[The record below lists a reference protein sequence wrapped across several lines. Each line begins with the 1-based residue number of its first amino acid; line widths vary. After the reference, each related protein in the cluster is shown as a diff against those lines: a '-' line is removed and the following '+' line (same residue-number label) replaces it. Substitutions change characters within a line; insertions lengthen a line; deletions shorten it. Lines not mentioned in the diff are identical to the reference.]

1 MKVVLL
7 FWDSLCCIYIVAVYS
22 QNICRYFS
30 GTHLTGFRIA
40 IGRKTFTPTNTG
52 LDKQSEFP
60 ELGSTFKAAF
70 VKACSWYF
78 AKVAIEISE
87 KNPAETFWH
96 RNISFCS
103 FLSYVGLY
111 MTWASPSNNDVEI
124 R

>member
-1 MKVVLL
+1 MLKQCQV
-7 FWDSLCCIYIVAVYS
+7 FINIV
-22 QNICRYFS
+22 RYFFLRAQLS
-30 GTHLTGFRIA
+30 GFRIA

-87 KNPAETFWH
+87 QNPAETLWH
-96 RNISFCS
+96 QKHMILFS
-103 FLSYVGLY
+103 FLLGFSSNGLLQKHLLVFTY
-111 MTWASPSNNDVEI
+111 ICFPKQTW